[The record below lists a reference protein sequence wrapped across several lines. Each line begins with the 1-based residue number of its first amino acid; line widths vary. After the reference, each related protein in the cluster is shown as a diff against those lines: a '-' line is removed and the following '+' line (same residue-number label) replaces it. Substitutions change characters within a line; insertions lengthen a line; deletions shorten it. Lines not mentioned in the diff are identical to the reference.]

1 MLSGGSAAGVHPPLR
16 ILPIKSIKSCF
27 PNHWFWAREVKK
39 MAVVALVTSRFPA
52 ALSTL
57 PVPASHIIQM
67 PWSLCL
73 LSSVVSLILWEAA
86 QPSCRSSLEEQE
98 S

>member
-16 ILPIKSIKSCF
+16 ILPIKSCF
-27 PNHWFWAREVKK
+27 LNHYFWGREVKK
-39 MAVVALVTSRFPA
+39 IPVVALVTIRFPA

-57 PVPASHIIQM
+57 PVPASHIIHT

-86 QPSCRSSLEEQE
+86 QSSCRSSLEEQE